1 MGEKGRFKRLFQQE
15 EVTLLLTFLVICVIM
30 SILSDKFLT
39 PGNLI
44 NVLRQSAQIGICA
57 IGMTMVI
64 LLGGIDLSVGSVQ
77 GLAGVGAVVVLNRT
91 NSVPLAVITG
101 IMIGAAVG
109 IINSMIITQMDITPL
124 ICTLG
129 TMSIISGMALVL
141 TNAVS
146 QQVSN
151 VDYMQIGIGRV
162 AGIPIPVILLL
173 ILGVIF
179 YFILNHT
186 IYGRYIY
193 AIGGNKESAALAG
206 IPVNKVIVITYTISG
221 MLTGLAAVVLS
232 ARMGSGQPTA
242 GSGFEMTV
250 IAAVIIGGVSLSG
263 GKGSLIGAMLG
274 VLTLYVLTNGLVL
287 MDVVS
292 FWQDI
297 LKGILII
304 LAVFIDQKRTQR
316 AMEKLSRAK
325 FADVETEK

>member
-1 MGEKGRFKRLFQQE
+1 MREKETWKRLFQRE
-15 EVTLLLTFLVICVIM
+15 EVTLLLTFLVVCVIM
-30 SILSDKFLT
+30 SILSEKFLT
-39 PGNLI
+39 AGNII

-77 GLAGVGAVVVLNRT
+77 GLAGVGAVVVLNQT
-91 NSVPLAVITG
+91 NNIPLAVAAG
-101 IMIGAAVG
+101 ILIGAAVG
-109 IINSMIITQMDITPL
+109 LINSLIITKMSITPL

-141 TNAVS
+141 TNAIS

-151 VDYMQIGIGRV
+151 RTYMQIGIGRI
-162 AGIPIPVILLL
+162 AGVPVPVILLVVL
-173 ILGVIF
+173 VVVF

-206 IPVNKVIVITYTISG
+206 IPVNKVIVVTYTISG

-304 LAVFIDQKRTQR
+304 LAVFVDEQR
-316 AMEKLSRAK
+316 RMRSMAKLSRAK
-325 FADVETEK
+325 FADSAAEK